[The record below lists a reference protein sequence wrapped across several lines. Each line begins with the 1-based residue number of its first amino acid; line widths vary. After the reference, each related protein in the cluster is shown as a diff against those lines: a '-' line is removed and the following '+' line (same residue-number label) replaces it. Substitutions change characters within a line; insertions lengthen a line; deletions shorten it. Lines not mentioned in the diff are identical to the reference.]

1 MHDLGVTA
9 RASLG
14 KDHIHVVF
22 FFCRTFGVDEHNV
35 RGEAPVGQVG
45 LGHVSKQ
52 CGLPTDSEGE
62 QP

>member
-1 MHDLGVTA
+1 MSMCGVAGA
-9 RASLG
+9 RSWG
-14 KDHIHVVF
+14 H
-22 FFCRTFGVDEHNV
+22 RPRQRVDEHNV
-35 RGEAPVGQVG
+35 RGEAPVGQDG